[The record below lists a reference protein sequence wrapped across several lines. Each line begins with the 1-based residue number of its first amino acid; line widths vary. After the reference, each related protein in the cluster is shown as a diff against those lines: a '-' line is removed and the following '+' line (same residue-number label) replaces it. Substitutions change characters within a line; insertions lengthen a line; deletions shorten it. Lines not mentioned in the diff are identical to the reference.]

1 MKVND
6 MVKEHSQ
13 QLIANLAIVLVIGHG
28 KGFPEFRV
36 NIEINLSVFS
46 MFSISEDK

>member
-6 MVKEHSQ
+6 MVKECSQ
-13 QLIANLAIVLVIGHG
+13 QLIANIAIVLVIGHG

-46 MFSISEDK
+46 IFSISADK